1 MACKFNFVIV
11 VALSGLM
18 SGGCSTYV
26 ENRKSAEFHPIYEAI
41 VPAMQKGNPT
51 GAIFNAHSKTGL
63 FTTDQRARMV
73 GDLLT
78 VAFTESFAA
87 SKSQST
93 ATSRSDEYGF
103 TVNNIPFDNDRFS
116 NYSLGGQAEQSFAG
130 TGQASQ
136 SNSFTGRLSVSV
148 VRVFANGNLEIMGQ
162 KMLTLNNGNEYV
174 RVRGIVRPED
184 ISADNVVLSSKIADA
199 EINYT
204 GAGDI
209 ADTGRMGWLSKL
221 LRTVSPF

>member
-1 MACKFNFVIV
+1 MRRLCRPCK
-11 VALSGLM
+11 
-18 SGGCSTYV
+18 
-26 ENRKSAEFHPIYEAI
+26 
-41 VPAMQKGNPT
+41 KGNPT
-51 GAIFNAHSKTGL
+51 GAIFNAHSTTGL

-103 TVNNIPFDNDRFS
+103 TINNIPFDNDRFS

-136 SNSFTGRLSVSV
+136 SNTFTGRLSVSV

-174 RVRGIVRPED
+174 RVRALSGRRISRP
-184 ISADNVVLSSKIADA
+184 IMLCCRRKLPMRKSTIPAQVILPIP
-199 EINYT
+199 
-204 GAGDI
+204 GAWAGCPNCYAHRVTI
-209 ADTGRMGWLSKL
+209 LGE
-221 LRTVSPF
+221 